1 MDNKIYSQPSD
12 VRAGDGT
19 VKVDGPDAV
28 DVDLTPDAADETG
41 DRLIRTAREAR
52 LQGSKQTKRH

>member
-12 VRAGDGT
+12 VRASNGT